1 MAITST
7 QRWWSNVRLKT
18 DDLAQLVEDDDP
30 VPSVWAALWDIWY
43 PAGDDVSDHY
53 GKETDAVSYER
64 LLLDVYREFFDVL
77 PAKCVNEASLD
88 IPGNGTFVVMD
99 AMSVRE
105 AAMFVDMLE
114 ERGHDPETGYS
125 FSSVPSETK
134 FYRDRVGYSDL
145 KKDHKA
151 ASVKSQDPL
160 LDGDEEIVWCRYPDA
175 LLENIQEG
183 KTKLSSIEEMYGK
196 TETALRAILD
206 QLDTD
211 RVVIGSDHG
220 YARLDSGHTF
230 QISDGQ
236 KSALQYTF
244 SGRFESVG
252 DANASHLVDEGLVV
266 EADGYYMPIGR
277 YTWPA
282 RGKYSTFQHGG
293 LSLLEC
299 ITPRI
304 EVEL

>member
-1 MAITST
+1 M
-7 QRWWSNVRLKT
+7 RT
-18 DDLAQLVEDDDP
+18 DSLTRLVESDDP
-30 VPSVWAALWDIWY
+30 VPAVWDALWDIWY
-43 PAGDDVSDHY
+43 PAGDDVSEHY
-53 GKETDAVSYER
+53 GRETDAVSYER
-64 LLLDVYREFFDVL
+64 LLLDVYQEFFTDVL
-77 PAKCVNEASLD
+77 PNKCVNEAALD
-88 IPGNGTFVVMD
+88 IPEDGTFVVMD

-105 AAMFVDMLE
+105 ASMFVDMLE
-114 ERGHDPETGYS
+114 DEGHEPETEFS

-134 FYRDRVGYSDL
+134 FYRDRVDYSEI
-145 KKDHKA
+145 KKNHKTA
-151 ASVKSQDPL
+151 DIKSQEPS
-160 LDGDEEIVWCRYPDA
+160 LDGDEDLVWCRFPDA

-183 KTKLSSIEEMYGK
+183 KTKLSSIEEMYEK

-206 QLDTD
+206 QLDAD

-220 YARLDSGHTF
+220 YARLDAGHTF
-230 QISDGQ
+230 QISDGE
-236 KSALQYTF
+236 KSALQDTF

-252 DANASHLVDEGLVV
+252 DVDATQLIDAGLVV

-299 ITPRI
+299 ITPRVI
-304 EVEL
+304 VSEK

>member
-1 MAITST
+1 LIE
-7 QRWWSNVRLKT
+7 K
-18 DDLAQLVEDDDP
+18 DDP
-30 VPSVWAALWDIWY
+30 VPPVWDALWDIWY
-43 PAGDDVSDHY
+43 PSGGNISDHY
-53 GKETDAVSYER
+53 GREDNAVSYER
-64 LLLDVYREFFDVL
+64 LVLDVYREFFDEVL
-77 PAKCVNEASLD
+77 PDKCVTEASLD
-88 IPGNGTFVVMD
+88 VPDGDTFVVMD
-99 AMSVRE
+99 AMSIRE

-114 ERGHDPETGYS
+114 ERGHEPEAGYS

-134 FYRDRVGYSDL
+134 FYRDRVDYSNIKREYKTAD
-145 KKDHKA
+145 
-151 ASVKSQDPL
+151 VKSQDPS
-160 LDGDEEIVWCRYPDA
+160 LDGDEELVWCRYPDA

-183 KTKLSSIEEMYGK
+183 KTKLSSIEEMYEK

-206 QLDTD
+206 QLGTD

-220 YARLDSGHTF
+220 YARLDAGHTF
-230 QISDGQ
+230 QISDAQ
-236 KSALQYTF
+236 KSALQETF

-252 DANASHLVDEGLVV
+252 EVNASHLVDEGLVL
-266 EADGYYMPIGR
+266 EADGYYMPIGK

-304 EVEL
+304 KVTLET

>member
-1 MAITST
+1 MRTESLT
-7 QRWWSNVRLKT
+7 
-18 DDLAQLVEDDDP
+18 QLVESDDP
-30 VPSVWAALWDIWY
+30 VPAVWDSLWDIWY
-43 PAGDDVSDHY
+43 PAGDDVSQHY
-53 GKETDAVSYER
+53 GRETDTVSYER
-64 LLLDVYREFFDVL
+64 LLLDVYQEFFTDVL
-77 PAKCVNEASLD
+77 PHKCVNEASLD
-88 IPGNGTFVVMD
+88 VPEDGTFVVMD

-105 AAMFVDMLE
+105 ASMFVGMLE
-114 ERGHDPETGYS
+114 EEGHEPETGFS

-134 FYRDRVGYSDL
+134 FYRDRVDYSEL
-145 KKDHKA
+145 KKNHKTA
-151 ASVKSQDPL
+151 DVKSQDPT
-160 LDGDEEIVWCRYPDA
+160 LDGDEEIIWCRYPDA

-183 KTKLSSIEEMYGK
+183 KTKLSSIEEMYEK

-211 RVVIGSDHG
+211 RIVIGSDHG
-220 YARLDSGHTF
+220 YARLDAGHTF
-230 QISDGQ
+230 QISDSE
-236 KSALQYTF
+236 KSALQETF

-252 DANASHLVDEGLVV
+252 DVDASHLVDAGLVV

-304 EVEL
+304 EVTL

>member
-1 MAITST
+1 MRTESLT
-7 QRWWSNVRLKT
+7 
-18 DDLAQLVEDDDP
+18 QLVESDDP
-30 VPSVWAALWDIWY
+30 VPAVWDSLWEIWY
-43 PAGDDVSDHY
+43 PAGDDVSEHY
-53 GKETDAVSYER
+53 GRETDAVSYER
-64 LLLDVYREFFDVL
+64 LLLDVYQEFFTDVL
-77 PAKCVNEASLD
+77 PHKCVNEASLD
-88 IPGNGTFVVMD
+88 VPEDGTFVVMD

-105 AAMFVDMLE
+105 AAMFVGMLE
-114 ERGHDPETGYS
+114 EEGHEPETGFS

-134 FYRDRVGYSDL
+134 FYRDRVNYSEL
-145 KKDHKA
+145 KKSHKTA
-151 ASVKSQDPL
+151 DVKSQEPS
-160 LDGDEEIVWCRYPDA
+160 LDGDEEIIWCRYPDA

-183 KTKLSSIEEMYGK
+183 KTKLSSIEEMYEK

-206 QLDTD
+206 QLGTD
-211 RVVIGSDHG
+211 RIVIGSDHG
-220 YARLDSGHTF
+220 YARLDAGHTF
-230 QISDGQ
+230 QISDAE
-236 KSALQYTF
+236 KSALQDTF

-252 DANASHLVDEGLVV
+252 GVDASHLVDAGLVV

-304 EVEL
+304 EVTL